1 MSRRDSRVKYD
12 SSMEEYLTDYGYH
25 FNKKLFDFAVSLMED
40 RDGNPLEPWSKEQTN
55 IFLNRFGVE
64 LIHNFGHDAAY
75 VLNMARADY
84 YGSSITEEPKLA
96 SYVKDYIDDI
106 DGSDTRA
113 FDEFFIGCMAKGI
126 PIFWDEML

>member
-1 MSRRDSRVKYD
+1 
-12 SSMEEYLTDYGYH
+12 MEEYLTDYGYH

-55 IFLNRFGVE
+55 NFLSRFGVE

>member
-1 MSRRDSRVKYD
+1 MRRDSRVKYD
-12 SSMEEYLTDYGYH
+12 SSMEEYLIDYGYH

-55 IFLNRFGVE
+55 IFLSRFGVE
-64 LIHNFGHDAAY
+64 LVHNFGHDAAY